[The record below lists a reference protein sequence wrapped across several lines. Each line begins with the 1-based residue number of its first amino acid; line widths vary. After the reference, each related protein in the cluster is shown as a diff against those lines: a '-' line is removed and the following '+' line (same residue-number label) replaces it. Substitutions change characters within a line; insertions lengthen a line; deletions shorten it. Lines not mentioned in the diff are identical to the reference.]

1 MTQAMQQQF
10 QEIIDKIPEKCL
22 DKHNLI
28 AVYLFGSVAQGTAG
42 PLSDID
48 FGVLLPIAFTK
59 EKLYDAN
66 DKIFL
71 DLANYISS
79 ERLDVVVL
87 NLAPL
92 RIQFEVV
99 TTGRLIYSKDD
110 SVRAD
115 YESYILRK
123 YEDFRRYD
131 EEYRRVFIERVKEEF
146 SEAQRKEYHDTF
158 AKVKDVHRRIKE
170 VAKAQSGRIQRR

>member
-1 MTQAMQQQF
+1 MTQAISPKF
-10 QEIIDKIPEKCL
+10 QGLIGKIPEKFW

-48 FGVLLPIAFTK
+48 FGVLLPIGFTK

-71 DLANYISS
+71 DLANYIPS
-79 ERLDVVVL
+79 EKLDVVVL

-99 TTGRLIYSKDD
+99 TTGKLIYSRDD
-110 SVRAD
+110 SARAD

-123 YEDFRRYD
+123 YEDFKRYD
-131 EEYRRVFIERVKEEF
+131 EEYRRIFIERVKEEF
-146 SEAQRKEYHDTF
+146 SETQRKQYHDTF
-158 AKVKDVHRRIKE
+158 AKVKAVHRRIKE
-170 VAKAQSGRIQRR
+170 TANARAGRVQGK

>member
-1 MTQAMQQQF
+1 MTQAMQKKN
-10 QEIIDKIPEKCL
+10 QEIIDKIPEKCW

-28 AVYLFGSVAQGTAG
+28 AVYLFGSVAQGTHG

-48 FGVLLPIAFTK
+48 FGVLLPIGFTK

-66 DKIFL
+66 DKVFL
-71 DLANYISS
+71 DLANYIPS
-79 ERLDVVVL
+79 ERLDVVIL

-92 RIQFEVV
+92 RSQFEVV
-99 TTGRLIYSKDD
+99 TTGILIYSSDD

-131 EEYRRVFIERVKEEF
+131 EEYRRVFIEKVKEEF
-146 SEAQRKEYHDTF
+146 SEAQRKQYHDTF
-158 AKVKDVHRRIKE
+158 AKVKAVHRRLLRSS
-170 VAKAQSGRIQRR
+170 Q